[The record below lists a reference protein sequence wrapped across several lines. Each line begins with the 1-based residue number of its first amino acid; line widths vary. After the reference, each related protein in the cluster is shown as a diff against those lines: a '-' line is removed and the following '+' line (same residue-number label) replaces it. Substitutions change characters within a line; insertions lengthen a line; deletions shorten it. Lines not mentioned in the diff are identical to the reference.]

1 VESRA
6 VILALAASCFT
17 ALASVAQRQAAA
29 PAPGDLSLSVRL
41 IGYLL
46 KRPVWFLGIAC
57 MMLGFVFQFAALKA
71 GPLSVV
77 QPVIAGELVLVFGCI
92 ALKDHSRVGLRDWIA
107 AIGMVL
113 GLAVLLSLSD
123 PHGGT
128 DRASASRWV
137 FAAGVTGALAIVVV
151 IVAYLPSTGRER
163 TGSGRKAALLG
174 VAAAI
179 GFGFVAAVVKE
190 LSTQLSQGISGIF
203 LDWSLYALLLSG
215 AASMFL
221 ASNAFQAGSL
231 AASQPGLTLVDPLVA
246 SALGVLL
253 FGDRFNLQAGP
264 ASGELLAL
272 VVVVCSVV
280 LLSRSPLVQGAKGSG
295 PQEAPRPESQVGAPA
310 LLAQSDSTPLSGC
323 GGDVMDRMHAQHWT
337 RGKEPMRA
345 HIDRPLDELTPAA
358 TREEP
363 GK

>member
-1 VESRA
+1 MESRA

-17 ALASVAQRQAAA
+17 ALASVAQRRAAA
-29 PAPGDLSLSVRL
+29 PAPSDLSLSVRL

-57 MMLGFVFQFAALKA
+57 MILGFLFQYAALKA

-92 ALKDHSRVGLRDWIA
+92 ALKDRRRVGLRDWIA

-113 GLAVLLSLSD
+113 GLAVFLSLSD
-123 PHGGT
+123 PHGGSE
-128 DRASASRWV
+128 RASASRWV
-137 FAAGVTGALAIVVV
+137 FAAGVTGVLALVATTL
-151 IVAYLPSTGRER
+151 AYLPSTGPER
-163 TGSGRKAALLG
+163 TGSGRRAALLG

-190 LSTQLSQGISGIF
+190 LSAQLSQGISGIF

-246 SALGVLL
+246 SACGVLL
-253 FGDRFNLQAGP
+253 FGDRLNLQAGP
-264 ASGELLAL
+264 ASGEVLALL
-272 VVVVCSVV
+272 VVVASVV
-280 LLSRSPLVQGAKGSG
+280 LLSRSPLVLGVEDSA
-295 PQEAPRPESQVGAPA
+295 PQAAPSLESRVKAPA
-310 LLAQSDSTPLSGC
+310 LLVQSEPTPMSGC
-323 GGDVMDRMHAQHWT
+323 GGDAWL
-337 RGKEPMRA
+337 G
-345 HIDRPLDELTPAA
+345 
-358 TREEP
+358 
-363 GK
+363 